1 MSDEKRHDNRKH
13 DELRPITI
21 KLGVNKNADGSCLLT
36 WGKNVVLATVHGPKQ
51 IFPKHL
57 SNPEKAVIDYKYRMA
72 SISTPERK
80 SPVPGKRDKEIS
92 LVSGNALESAIMV
105 EQFPNTVIEVN
116 TLIFTADAGTRVAAL
131 TAASLAAADAGLPM
145 KGLVSAVAGGRA
157 AQNIILDLD
166 KKEEDEP
173 DAVDLACA
181 MLMPQ
186 KEIAL
191 LQMDGIIGLDEYKSI
206 MNVVTSGIEKVY
218 DMQKKAL
225 IEKYPLE
232 GEINEW

>member
-1 MSDEKRHDNRKH
+1 MSDIKRHDNRKLN
-13 DELRPITI
+13 ELRPITI

-51 IFPKHL
+51 MFPKHL

-72 SISTPERK
+72 CISTPERK

-92 LVSGNALESAIMV
+92 LVSGNAMESAILV
-105 EQFPNTVIEVN
+105 EEFPNTVIEIN

-145 KGLVSAVAGGRA
+145 KGMISSVAGGRA
-157 AQNIILDLD
+157 NKNIVLDLD

-173 DAVDLACA
+173 DAVDMACA

-186 KEIAL
+186 KEVAL
-191 LQMDGIIGLDEYKSI
+191 LQMDGFVDVKECNKILENLMHGVE
-206 MNVVTSGIEKVY
+206 TVY
-218 DMQKKAL
+218 ELQKKAL

-232 GEINEW
+232 GEINE

>member
-1 MSDEKRHDNRKH
+1 MSERHDGRKL

-51 IFPKHL
+51 MFPKHL

-72 SISTPERK
+72 TISTPERK

-105 EQFPNTVIEVN
+105 EQFPNTVIEIN

-145 KGLVSAVAGGRA
+145 KGLISSVAGGRA
-157 AQNIILDLD
+157 NKNIVLDLD

-173 DAVDLACA
+173 DAVDMACA

-186 KEIAL
+186 KEITL
-191 LQMDGIIGLDEYKSI
+191 LQMDGFVDIKDCKAILNHIAK
-206 MNVVTSGIEKVY
+206 GIETVY
-218 DMQKKAL
+218 DLQKKAL

-232 GEINEW
+232 GEINE

>member
-1 MSDEKRHDNRKH
+1 MSERHDGRKL

-51 IFPKHL
+51 MFPKHL
-57 SNPEKAVIDYKYRMA
+57 TNPEKAVIDYKYRMA
-72 SISTPERK
+72 TISTPERK

-105 EQFPNTVIEVN
+105 EQFPNTVIEIN

-145 KGLVSAVAGGRA
+145 KGLISSVAGGRA
-157 AQNIILDLD
+157 NKNIVLDLD

-173 DAVDLACA
+173 DAVDMACA

-186 KEIAL
+186 KEITL
-191 LQMDGIIGLDEYKSI
+191 LQMDGFVDIKDCKAILNHIVK
-206 MNVVTSGIEKVY
+206 GIETVY
-218 DMQKKAL
+218 DLQKKAL

-232 GEINEW
+232 GEINE

>member
-1 MSDEKRHDNRKH
+1 MSEEKRHDGRKPN
-13 DELRPITI
+13 DLRPIEI

-51 IFPKHL
+51 MFPKHL
-57 SNPEKAVIDYKYRMA
+57 SNPSKAVIDYKYRMA
-72 SISTPERK
+72 CISTPERK

-105 EQFPNTVIEVN
+105 EQFPNTVIEIN

-145 KGLVSAVAGGRA
+145 KGLISSVAGGRCNK
-157 AQNIILDLD
+157 QLVLDLD
-166 KKEEDEP
+166 KQEEDAP

-191 LQMDGIIGLDEYKSI
+191 LQMDGFVDIKETKEILK
-206 MNVVTSGIEKVY
+206 NTVKGIETVY

-232 GEINEW
+232 GEINE

>member
-1 MSDEKRHDNRKH
+1 MSEKRHDNRKD

-36 WGKNVVLATVHGPKQ
+36 WGKNVILATVHGPKQ
-51 IFPKHL
+51 MFPKHL
-57 SNPEKAVIDYKYRMA
+57 SDPEKAVIDYKYRMA
-72 SISTPERK
+72 CISTPERK

-92 LVSGNALESAIMV
+92 LVSGNALASAIMV
-105 EQFPNTVIEVN
+105 EQFPNTAIEVN
-116 TLIFTADAGTRVAAL
+116 TLILTADAGTRVAAL

-145 KGLVSAVAGGRA
+145 RGMISAVAGGRA
-157 AQNIILDLD
+157 NKSIVLDLD
-166 KKEEDEP
+166 KKEEDAP
-173 DAVDLACA
+173 DAIDLACA

-191 LQMDGIIGLDEYKSI
+191 LQMDGIMDIKDYKLI
-206 MNVVTSGIEKVY
+206 MENIVSGVDKVY

-232 GEINEW
+232 GEINE

>member
-1 MSDEKRHDNRKH
+1 MSERHDGRKL

-36 WGKNVVLATVHGPKQ
+36 WGKNVVLVTVHGPKQ

-105 EQFPNTVIEVN
+105 EEFPNTVIEIN
-116 TLIFTADAGTRVAAL
+116 TLILTADAGTRVAAL

-145 KGLVSAVAGGRA
+145 RGLISSVAGGRS
-157 AQNIILDLD
+157 NKNLVLDLD
-166 KKEEDEP
+166 KHEEDAP

-186 KEIAL
+186 KEVAL
-191 LQMDGIIGLDEYKSI
+191 LQMDGFVDIKECNKILENISK
-206 MNVVTSGIEKVY
+206 GIETVY

-232 GEINEW
+232 GEINE